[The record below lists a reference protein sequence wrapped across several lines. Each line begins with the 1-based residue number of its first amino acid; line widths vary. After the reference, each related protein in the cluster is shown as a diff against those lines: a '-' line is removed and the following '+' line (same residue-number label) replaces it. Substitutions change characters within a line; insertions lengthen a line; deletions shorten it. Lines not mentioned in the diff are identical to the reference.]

1 MADDQRRYTGGFEKV
16 PGSSPGS
23 STGSAARQSP
33 LGGVPHRS
41 PTLPGGV
48 PSALRS
54 TRAAVIVP
62 VRCKF
67 DSIIDF
73 VETQSVNISRTGM
86 YLTTSEVVPVG
97 TVLELEVGLADGS
110 ALLKGKAEV
119 VRVGTTAPQG
129 LGVRFVELDAASQ
142 RLVDRI
148 VEVNTQEGK
157 KPTVA
162 LDFANDAGRGGA
174 AGQATGA
181 GVTWSGDSSVA
192 IELNPFTVSY
202 FVYNPL
208 LNIRL
213 GGFVVPSEKEVSLG
227 TVFTV
232 TITTAAGVS
241 LFQGKGKVVAKHEKR
256 LGIRLTEVDKVVLG
270 RLQTE
275 VQKLASAGK

>member
-16 PGSSPGS
+16 PGSSPGA
-23 STGSAARQSP
+23 TGSAARQSP
-33 LGGVPHRS
+33 LGATPHRS
-41 PTLPGGV
+41 PTLPGGI

-174 AGQATGA
+174 AQATGA

-213 GGFVVPSEKEVSLG
+213 GGFVVPAEREVSLG
-227 TVFTV
+227 TMFTV